1 MTYKRPPFFH
11 ILEAGHTGEMLTV
24 KQEKFIQE
32 LVKGKSQRTAYREA
46 YPSSRKWKD
55 ATVDRKASL
64 LLNRGANGEAMARYK
79 ELRREAEKDAV
90 DDAVTT
96 RRKIIELYAKMA
108 YRDPRDYYEI
118 GRNELGETVAKL
130 RQDFL
135 EFDGAP
141 IKSISYDARGNLKL
155 EFYDRRQAAESL
167 REMYGI
173 QPAAETKD
181 SGVRIEVPEEYAQ

>member
-32 LVKGKSQRTAYREA
+32 LVKGKSQRQAYKAA
-46 YPSSRKWKD
+46 YNCRRLSDNGIDVCASRLMKNAK
-55 ATVDRKASL
+55 VRL
-64 LLNRGANGEAMARYK
+64 RYE

-167 REMYGI
+167 KDMYGL
-173 QPAAETKD
+173 QPAVEAQDASPQIIME
-181 SGVRIEVPEEYAQ
+181 GVPKEYTE

>member
-32 LVKGKSQRTAYREA
+32 LVKGKTQRQAYKAAYDCRRWRDKTIDEA
-46 YPSSRKWKD
+46 ACR
-55 ATVDRKASL
+55 L
-64 LLNRGANGEAMARYK
+64 LKNSKVFARYE
-79 ELRREAEKDAV
+79 ELRKEAEKAGI
-90 DDAVTT
+90 DDAITT
-96 RRKIIELYAKMA
+96 RRKIIGLFAKMA
-108 YRDPRDYYEI
+108 YRDPRDYYEL
-118 GRNELGETVAKL
+118 GQNKLGETVAKL

-141 IKSISYDARGNLKL
+141 IKSISYDARGHLKL

-167 REMYGI
+167 KEMYGL
-173 QPAAETKD
+173 QSAAEAEDT
-181 SGVRIEVPEEYAQ
+181 GVRIEVPEEYAE

>member
-1 MTYKRPPFFH
+1 
-11 ILEAGHTGEMLTV
+11 MLTV

-32 LVKGKSQRTAYREA
+32 LVKGKSQRQAYKAA
-46 YPSSRKWKD
+46 YNCRRLSDNGIDVCASRLMKNAK
-55 ATVDRKASL
+55 VRL
-64 LLNRGANGEAMARYK
+64 RYE

-167 REMYGI
+167 KDMYGL
-173 QPAAETKD
+173 QPAVEAQDASPQIIME
-181 SGVRIEVPEEYAQ
+181 GVPKEYTE